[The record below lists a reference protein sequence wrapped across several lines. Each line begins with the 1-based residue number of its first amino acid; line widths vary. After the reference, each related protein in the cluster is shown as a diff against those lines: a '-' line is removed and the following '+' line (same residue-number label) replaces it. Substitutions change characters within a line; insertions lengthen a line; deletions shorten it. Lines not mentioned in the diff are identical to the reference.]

1 MGNYTDVILD
11 RKLKNPSACSRVRI
25 RVRQSGGANFARYFV
40 WPLILYVCV
49 IPGRK
54 RRWIQHRGHLPP
66 FPRHTARDTSV
77 ATALTARHDTMAPK
91 APKELIPDPAKVRR
105 RRRPSPIAG
114 VLFFVPPRVAE

>member
-11 RKLKNPSACSRVRI
+11 RKLKNPIPCSRVRI

-40 WPLILYVCV
+40 RLLCV

-54 RRWIQHRGHLPP
+54 RRWIQPRGHLPP